1 MKKEVFSVA
10 IDGPA
15 GAGKSTIA
23 RQAAAQLGF
32 VYVDTGAIYRT
43 IGFAALSNGLALD
56 DCTAVEAM
64 LPTVSIRMDWID
76 GVQHMFLNDADVTG
90 QIRSSEV
97 SRSASK
103 VAAIS
108 AVRRYLLDMQ
118 RDVAARRSVIM
129 DGRDIGTVVLP
140 NADVKIYLFA
150 SVEVRAKRRWLEMQ
164 DVPFETVL
172 KDVAERDHRDMNREI
187 APLKAADDAIMLDTS
202 ELNLDES
209 IAAVAEII
217 RRKIEV

>member
-1 MKKEVFSVA
+1 MSRAFSVA

-23 RQAAAQLGF
+23 RQAASILDF

-43 IGFAALSNGLALD
+43 IGYAALSRNIDLTDHA
-56 DCTAVEAM
+56 AIEAM
-64 LPTVSIRMDWID
+64 LPSVSIVMDWID
-76 GVQHMFLNDADVTG
+76 GVQHMYLNETDVTAF
-90 QIRSSEV
+90 IRTSEV
-97 SRSASK
+97 SQSASK
-103 VAAIS
+103 VAAIP
-108 AVRRYLLDMQ
+108 AVRQFLLDMQ
-118 RDVAARRSVIM
+118 RDVATKRSVIM

-172 KDVAERDHRDMNREI
+172 RDVEERDYRDMNREI

-202 ELNLDES
+202 ELDLQQS
-209 IAAVAEII
+209 IQAVVDTI
-217 RRKIEV
+217 RRKL

>member
-1 MKKEVFSVA
+1 MMNRAFSVA

-23 RQAAAQLGF
+23 RQAASILDF

-43 IGFAALSNGLALD
+43 IGYAALSRNIDLSDHA
-56 DCTAVEAM
+56 AIEAM
-64 LPTVSIRMDWID
+64 LPSVSIVMDWID
-76 GVQHMFLNDADVTG
+76 GVQHMYLNETDVTAF
-90 QIRSSEV
+90 IRTSEV
-97 SRSASK
+97 SQSASK
-103 VAAIS
+103 VAAIP
-108 AVRRYLLDMQ
+108 AVRQFLLDMQ
-118 RDVAARRSVIM
+118 RDVATKRSVIM

-172 KDVAERDHRDMNREI
+172 RDVEERDYRDMNREI

-202 ELNLDES
+202 ELDLQQS
-209 IAAVAEII
+209 IQAVVDTI
-217 RRKIEV
+217 RRKL